1 MPLADTLFSDLDHEF
16 AATRRMLAAVPWDRA
31 DWKPHEKSMPLGK
44 LARHVATLPQFG
56 LGALAT
62 DGMNMADGRPPQ
74 PEIASTDEL
83 LATWD
88 DLSGT
93 LRDQLAATDDERM
106 GGDWTLSM
114 GDRDLFTSPRGEVVR
129 QWTLS
134 HIAHHRGQL
143 SVYLRLLDVPVP
155 GTYGPSADDQGIAGS

>member
-1 MPLADTLFSDLDHEF
+1 MPSQFSDLDQEF

-31 DWKPHEKSMPLGK
+31 DWKPHEKSMALGA
-44 LARHVATLPQFG
+44 LARHVATLPGFG
-56 LGALAT
+56 LGALTT

-74 PEIASTDEL
+74 PEITSTDDL
-83 LATWD
+83 LQAWD
-88 DLSGT
+88 GLSGQ
-93 LRDQLAATDDERM
+93 LRSALADATDEHLDAS
-106 GGDWTLSM
+106 WTLSM
-114 GDRDLFTSPRGEVVR
+114 GDRDLFSSPRAQVVR

-155 GTYGPSADDQGIAGS
+155 STDGPTADSPLPG